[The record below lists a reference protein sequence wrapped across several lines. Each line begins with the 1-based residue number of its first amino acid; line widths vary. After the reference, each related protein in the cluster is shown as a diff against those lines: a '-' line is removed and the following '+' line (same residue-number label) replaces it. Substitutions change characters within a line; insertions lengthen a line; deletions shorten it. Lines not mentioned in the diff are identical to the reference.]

1 MARRSGASICSD
13 VSKRSATREKRVL
26 NSEASLSD
34 LRGSSEPKREHG
46 FSLRD
51 AFRSAAIGCAIIG
64 MDGRWLEVNQR
75 MTELLGYGNAELLG
89 MTFDQAVYRE
99 DLPEILEA
107 RTRLL
112 SGQIDHFSLE
122 IRYRRKD
129 AREVWCELHV
139 ALLCATERPLD
150 AAQKRFVLHVTEITQ
165 RKHIETL
172 LYDSEQRLS
181 LALEGAGMAWWEHDR
196 LRNVHLSSANLE
208 ALLGFAPGTYPDSLE
223 VFLEMVHPD
232 DRPAIVEMNRNPA
245 MWRAFFE
252 YRIRQPNGQER
263 WLSSRSRPIAGVNGA
278 IERVIGVTTD
288 VTERVQREREL
299 IETQQR
305 LELALES
312 AQMGWWSWELSN
324 DTMQFSDGFARLLG
338 YDKSSFPGGEVA
350 FADRVYSED
359 LAKIRSMTQN
369 LHEWQ
374 AVNDY
379 RVRLPSGETRWI
391 SSRSKVV
398 YTPNGAPTRVVGVDM
413 DITERKQR
421 EDELLA
427 TRERLE
433 LALTSADMGWWEW
446 DAVHD
451 RHRWSEGFEQLLG
464 FKLGT
469 YPGTPEAFRDCLHP
483 EDKVAF
489 EQMMAQPS
497 GWHEDWDYR
506 VILANGT
513 QRWISSR
520 SKACWATNGSL
531 ERIIGVD
538 VDISVRKEA
547 EADLLRRATH
557 DPLTNLP
564 NRRTFTERLEH
575 SLQMARRSAT
585 PLAVVFL
592 DLDRFKI
599 VNDTLGHSSGDALL
613 IAVAERLKLHLR
625 VDDTVARLGGD
636 EFTMILP
643 VVRGMENGMIVAE
656 KLLKVFEQPF
666 LLEGQEFIV
675 GASLGISLYPSDG
688 EDSVTLLRHADD
700 AMRRAKKSGRNQYQ
714 FYRAEM
720 TEAAQVQL
728 ELERDLRRAI
738 ENQQLELHYQPQLEL
753 RSSALIGVEALLRWK
768 HPTRGYIPPSQF
780 IPVAEDSGL
789 IVGIGD
795 WVLRQACEQM
805 SIWQRDHRSHF
816 RVAVNVSALQFERH
830 DLVESVQNALSE
842 FGITDAHWLELE
854 LTESLVMRDVAGSGK
869 QLQKLRDLGVKVAI
883 DDFGTGYSSL
893 AYLQRLPIDRLKID
907 RAFIKDLGGDPDT
920 SPLAQAIIGLAHTL
934 GMEVVAEGIET
945 TQQLEILTCMGCE
958 IGQGYLLGRPA
969 PSAELLERLAERT
982 LG

>member
-1 MARRSGASICSD
+1 M
-13 VSKRSATREKRVL
+13 SKHTATREKRAL
-26 NSEASLSD
+26 NGEASLPNV
-34 LRGSSEPKREHG
+34 RGSSEPKKEHR
-46 FSLRD
+46 FSLKD

-64 MDGRWLEVNQR
+64 LDGRWLEVNER
-75 MTELLGYGNAELLG
+75 ITDLLGYSGAELLG

-107 RTRLL
+107 RKRLL

-122 IRYRRKD
+122 VRYRCKD
-129 AREVWCELHV
+129 AREAWCELHV
-139 ALLCATERPLD
+139 ALLCATENFPD
-150 AAQKRFVLHVTEITQ
+150 AAQTRFVLHVTEITQ
-165 RKHIETL
+165 RKHIEAL

-181 LALEGAGMAWWEHDR
+181 LALEGAGMTWWEHDR
-196 LRNVHLSSANLE
+196 RLDVHLSSPNLE
-208 ALLGFAPGTYPDSLE
+208 ALLGFAPGTYPNSLE

-232 DRPAIVEMNRNPA
+232 DRPMIVEMNRNPET
-245 MWRAFFE
+245 WRAFFE
-252 YRIRQPNGQER
+252 YRIRQPDGEQR
-263 WLSSRSRPIAGVNGA
+263 WLSSRSRPIAGLDGT

-299 IETQQR
+299 IEIQQR

-338 YDKSSFPGGEVA
+338 YDRSSFPGGKLA
-350 FADRVYSED
+350 FADRVYAED
-359 LAKIRSMTQN
+359 LANLRLMAQN
-369 LHEWQ
+369 LEEWR
-374 AVNDY
+374 AANDY

-391 SSRSKVV
+391 SSRSKVF
-398 YTPNGAPTRVVGVDM
+398 YALNGAPQRVVGVDT

-433 LALTSADMGWWEW
+433 LALKSADMGWWEW

-464 FKLGT
+464 FELGT
-469 YPGTPEAFRDCLHP
+469 YPGTPEAFKDCLHP
-483 EDKVAF
+483 DDKAAF
-489 EQMMAQPS
+489 EEMVADPS
-497 GWHEDWDYR
+497 AWREDWDYR

-513 QRWISSR
+513 QRWVSSR
-520 SKACWATNGSL
+520 SRACWAANGSL

-538 VDISVRKEA
+538 VDINVRKEA

-564 NRRTFTERLEH
+564 NRRTFTERLEQ
-575 SLQMARRSAT
+575 SLKIARRSGVA
-585 PLAVVFL
+585 LAVIFL
-592 DLDRFKI
+592 DLDRFKAI
-599 VNDTLGHSSGDALL
+599 NDTLGHSSGDALL
-613 IAVAERLKLHLR
+613 VAVAERLPLHLR
-625 VDDTVARLGGD
+625 DDDIVARLGGD

-643 VVRGMENGMIVAE
+643 AVRGMENGAIVAE
-656 KLLKVFEQPF
+656 KILKAFEQPF
-666 LLEGQEFIV
+666 MLGDQEIIV
-675 GASLGISLYPSDG
+675 GASMGISLYPSDG
-688 EDSVTLLRHADD
+688 DDSVTLLRHADD
-700 AMRRAKKSGRNQYQ
+700 AKRRAKQSGRNQYQ
-714 FYRAEM
+714 FYRTEM

-728 ELERDLRRAI
+728 ELERDLHRAI
-738 ENQQLELHYQPQLEL
+738 ELGQLELHYQPQFAL
-753 RSSALIGVEALLRWK
+753 RDQALIGVEALLRWK
-768 HPTRGYIPPSQF
+768 HPTRGYVPPSQF

-789 IVGIGD
+789 IVSIGD
-795 WVLRQACEQM
+795 WVLRQACQQLAA
-805 SIWQRDHRSHF
+805 WQRESHPPF
-816 RVAVNVSALQFERH
+816 RVAVNVSARQFERH
-830 DLVESVQNALSE
+830 DLVESVSNALSE
-842 FGITDAHWLELE
+842 YQVSACWLELE
-854 LTESLVMRDVAGSGK
+854 LTESLVMGDVAGSTK
-869 QLQKLRDLGVKVAI
+869 QLQKLRELGVQIAI

-945 TQQLEILTCMGCE
+945 TQQLEILGSMGCE

-969 PSAELLERLAERT
+969 PSGELLRT
-982 LG
+982 VARADAAVTPCSHQQLV